1 MVSNYANIINC
12 QSVPNPFYWGSPLT
26 RPFWHSIAQLLQW
39 FGAHGGTINIMDLD
53 NKEHKY
59 VCLYAFQLCIY
70 IYIIYIYHHCIY
82 NYRHVCIRVYIYT
95 VYIYILYI
103 HIRLL
108 MLTPGM
114 AALRNLVF
122 LGLFRCWWCWYF
134 IYVHGNFCMVWG
146 GGGGANSV
154 QSSAFFDSPS
164 CISYSNIQH
173 DLASTLWREER
184 FNTLVMLCCCT
195 SYGNF

>member
-1 MVSNYANIINC
+1 MYK
-12 QSVPNPFYWGSPLT
+12 G
-26 RPFWHSIAQLLQW
+26 
-39 FGAHGGTINIMDLD
+39 
-53 NKEHKY
+53 
-59 VCLYAFQLCIY
+59 IY
-70 IYIIYIYHHCIY
+70 IL
-82 NYRHVCIRVYIYT
+82 
-95 VYIYILYI
+95 YIYILYI

-195 SYGNF
+195 SYGNFQHSRDVTLLHFLYIVINFQHAISSWHNDYCVRSWKTPAAITGVTFFMYELFYMIRHRYCSQNLYICNYIYI